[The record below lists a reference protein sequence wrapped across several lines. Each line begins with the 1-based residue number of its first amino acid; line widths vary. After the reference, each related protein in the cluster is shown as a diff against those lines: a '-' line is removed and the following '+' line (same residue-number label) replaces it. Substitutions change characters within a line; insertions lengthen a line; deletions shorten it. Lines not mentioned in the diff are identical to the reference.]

1 MPYDWPD
8 ADAAGIEGYHAHV
21 YYDAA
26 TRAVAERVRAG
37 IGANFSVRLGRWHDK
52 PVGPHPVSMYQVAF
66 SVEDFARLVPWLML
80 HREGLS
86 VLVHPETGNEYDDH
100 ARFASWLGEPIALR
114 LDTLRKGPRERS
126 LTGRPI
132 RQEAP

>member
-1 MPYDWPD
+1 MPYDWPN

-21 YYDAA
+21 YYDPA

-66 SVEDFARLVPWLML
+66 SVEDFPRLVPWLML

-100 ARFASWLGEPIALR
+100 ARFASWLGTPIALR
-114 LDTLRKGPRERS
+114 LDTLRKGARERA
-126 LTGRPI
+126 LTGRAI
-132 RQEAP
+132 AQEAR

>member
-1 MPYDWPD
+1 MPYDWPVLDDD
-8 ADAAGIEGYHAHV
+8 ARIDGYHAHI

-26 TRAVAERVRAG
+26 TRAVAERVRTG
-37 IGANFSVRLGRWHDK
+37 IGARFAVRLGRWHDK

-66 SVEDFARLVPWLML
+66 AVEEFPLLVPWLML

-100 ARFASWLGEPIALR
+100 ANFASWLGTPIALR
-114 LDTLRKGPRERS
+114 LDTLRKGARPRS
-126 LTGRPI
+126 LSGRVLDEV
-132 RQEAP
+132 R